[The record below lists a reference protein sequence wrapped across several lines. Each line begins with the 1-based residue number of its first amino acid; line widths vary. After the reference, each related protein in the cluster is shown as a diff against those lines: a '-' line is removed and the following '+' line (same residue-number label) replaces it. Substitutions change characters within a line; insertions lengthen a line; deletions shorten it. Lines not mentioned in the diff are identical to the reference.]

1 MGRSWITVRWRHGGF
16 TDFGGNEDKSV
27 LQEFIGQVSRCGCRL
42 LLSCL
47 HLTEVVM
54 TLQTN
59 LLLTIAFFSGT
70 LLAQDTVTQRVPG
83 RQFPAQQVIVLRN
96 ARVIDGTGT
105 APQEH
110 VSLLLRNGKIEQVG
124 GADLVTPAGA
134 QVLDLTGKTVM
145 PGLISAHS
153 HLGLIVDDA
162 ESSATGYTRENVTAQ
177 LKQYERYGVTTI
189 LSLGLNRDLVF
200 VLRDEQQAGRLG
212 GASIFTAGRG
222 IGVPDGAPP
231 LLAATDQIFR
241 PATEKEA
248 RRDVDEMA
256 AQRVDIIKIWVDKLH
271 GKAPEM
277 GPEIY
282 KAVIDEA
289 HKRHE
294 RVAAHEY
301 ALEDAKQLVADGVD
315 VLAHSVRDQVVDDA
329 FVRSMKQHH
338 VWYVPTFTVDES
350 AFIYADDPAFMKT
363 SFFRLA
369 AGPKLMAKF
378 DAPGYAEKIK
388 QDPQTAQHE
397 KDFEVGQQNLKKMF
411 DAGVSVGFGTDSGAL
426 PGRIPGFAEHHE
438 LALMV
443 RAGLTPLQAITAAT
457 GENAKLLHAGDRG
470 TIAAGKHA
478 DLLVLDA
485 DPLVDIGNTQ
495 RIFAVYHDGHSIA
508 DLPSHAK

>member
-1 MGRSWITVRWRHGGF
+1 
-16 TDFGGNEDKSV
+16 
-27 LQEFIGQVSRCGCRL
+27 
-42 LLSCL
+42 
-47 HLTEVVM
+47 M
-54 TLQTN
+54 TLRMKFVLIT
-59 LLLTIAFFSGT
+59 FSLGGSVA
-70 LLAQDTVTQRVPG
+70 LAQQGAASNVPG
-83 RQFPAQQVIVLRN
+83 RQSPAQQVVVLRN
-96 ARVIDGTGT
+96 ARVIDGTGA
-105 APQEH
+105 APREH
-110 VSLLLRNGKIEQVG
+110 VSLLLRNGKIEQIG
-124 GADLVTPAGA
+124 GGEMAAPAGA
-134 QVLDLTGKTVM
+134 QVRDLTGKTVM

-153 HLGLIVDDA
+153 HLGLLVDDA
-162 ESSATGYTRENVTAQ
+162 ESSAAGYTRENVTAQ
-177 LKQYERYGVTTI
+177 LKQYERYGVTAI

-222 IGVPDGAPP
+222 IGVPEGAPP
-231 LLAATDQIFR
+231 LPAAADQIYR

-248 RRDVDEMA
+248 RRAVDEMA

-271 GKAPEM
+271 GKSPEM
-277 GPEIY
+277 TPEIY

-289 HKRHE
+289 HKRHV

-329 FVRSMKQHH
+329 FVRAMKQHR

-350 AFIYADDPAFMKT
+350 AYIYADDPAFMKT
-363 SFFRLA
+363 TFFQQA
-369 AGPKLMAKF
+369 AGPKLLAKF
-378 DAPGYAEKIK
+378 SAPGYGEKIG
-388 QDPQTAQHE
+388 QDPQTAQHK
-397 KDFEVGQQNLKKMF
+397 KDFDVGQQNLKKLF

-443 RAGLTPLQAITAAT
+443 KAGLTPLQTITAAT
-457 GENAKLLHAGDRG
+457 GGNAKLLHATDRG
-470 TIAAGKHA
+470 TIEVGKRA

-495 RIFAVYHDGHSIA
+495 RIFAVYHDGHNIV
-508 DLPSHAK
+508 DLPSLVK